1 MRRMTT
7 MDVKARESR
16 LRRLAERRGLALEKS
31 KRRNREAPDFG
42 RFRLVDVIE
51 NRHVFGGEPF
61 AFSASVDQVQE
72 WFEEHPEVGSD
83 GAVTAS
89 IVKAIKDLDRIERMA
104 GGPVPLCGPIASAKS
119 GEP

>member
-1 MRRMTT
+1 MTT

-16 LRRLAERRGLALEKS
+16 LRSLAERRGLALEKS
-31 KRRNREAPDFG
+31 KRRNREAADFG

-51 NRHVFGGEPF
+51 KRPVFGGEPF
-61 AFSASVDQVQE
+61 AFSASVKQVQK

-83 GAVTAS
+83 GTVKAS

-104 GGPVPLCGPIASAKS
+104 GGPVTFCGPTTSAKS
-119 GEP
+119 GER